1 MILFLYIPQKQQNR
15 LKTLA
20 YFVFEEVEFLTHKSI
35 TMLKPISLNILLNFL
50 CELSNFRP
58 FKDTN
63 QFTKCISL
71 NFYIF
76 FFFSYNLPILP
87 YKSNQNILYFKNFL
101 YLLAN
106 FPNSIFSSL
115 YTLFYNILYLFIS
128 KIIFY
133 IVI

>member
-50 CELSNFRP
+50 RVLLNFRP

-87 YKSNQNILYFKNFL
+87 YKSNQNILYLKNFL

-115 YTLFYNILYLFIS
+115 YTLFTIS
-128 KIIFY
+128 SISLSIKSSST
-133 IVI
+133 

>member
-50 CELSNFRP
+50 RVLLNFRP

-115 YTLFYNILYLFIS
+115 YTLFTIS
-128 KIIFY
+128 SISLSIKSSST
-133 IVI
+133 